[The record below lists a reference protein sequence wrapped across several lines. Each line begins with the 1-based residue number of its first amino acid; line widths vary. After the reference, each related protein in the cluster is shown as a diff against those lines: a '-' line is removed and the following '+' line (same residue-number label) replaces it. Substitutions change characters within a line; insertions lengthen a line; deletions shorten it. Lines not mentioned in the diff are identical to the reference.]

1 MSDLISEVCE
11 ILSDLYPMDGEKV
24 ISIKELDKA
33 YDKIIN
39 LRPTCNQ
46 LATDCVS
53 RQAAINIVDSETV
66 STNPEHFKSSEPSD
80 LKNLLMV
87 AFQDLPSA
95 EPERKK
101 GKWTIEDCHA
111 ATYKY
116 CCSICKAH
124 HRVRYD
130 FCPSCGA
137 DMRGEEDE

>member
-46 LATDCVS
+46 LATDCIS
-53 RQAAINIVDSETV
+53 REAAINTV
-66 STNPEHFKSSEPSD
+66 FNMCCKWNTNDPSD

-101 GKWTIEDCHA
+101 GTWTIEDCHA